1 MHMYSIFYMYST
13 CNIYCTCTCTVY
25 FTCTVHV
32 YSTCKIYCTCTCTVH
47 VKYTVHVQYILH
59 VHVHVKYTVH
69 VQYIYFPLLFRFI
82 GEIEKI
88 SEKEGV
94 TVFEKKVVRTGEK
107 RKREDKGTPDDI
119 DGYKGKELQI

>member
-1 MHMYSIFYMYST
+1 M
-13 CNIYCTCTCTVY
+13 YCTCTIY
-25 FTCTVHV
+25 F
-32 YSTCKIYCTCTCTVH
+32 TCTVH
-47 VKYTVHVQYILH
+47 VKYTVHVR
-59 VHVHVKYTVH
+59 
-69 VQYIYFPLLFRFI
+69 IYFPLLFRFI